1 MPLLGDLKTGGC
13 SRPCSPQ
20 TRWTWFSNK
29 GNRQSFSIPS
39 EFIRLPIRSAC
50 KCWLGERETE
60 EWGSPG
66 GDGAS
71 CFRFPC
77 WPDGD
82 RSSGVPD
89 SGQAAETCYSS
100 GIGKVSVPSLELLST
115 LTTYK

>member
-1 MPLLGDLKTGGC
+1 ML
-13 SRPCSPQ
+13 
-20 TRWTWFSNK
+20 
-29 GNRQSFSIPS
+29 
-39 EFIRLPIRSAC
+39 
-50 KCWLGERETE
+50 ERER
-60 EWGSPG
+60 GKAGLGILPGG